1 MSKQAGKK
9 TARSLAATLTT
20 ALLVLSLGTV
30 LVVNLTLFFLIG
42 RAIQD
47 SINSQQTLAAQE
59 AANVVASFIQ
69 EKFSVLETAVKL
81 GAPTAASP
89 EEQKRT
95 LEDLLGLDRAF
106 RQSILFDSQGQD
118 LVKVSRVSQ
127 TAAEQLLDR
136 VEGDLFAQARQGN
149 RYISSVYID
158 EATSE
163 PMVVM
168 AVPAVDIL
176 GDFQGTL
183 LAEVNLKFMW
193 DLVDRLKVGETGLAY
208 VVDRQGNLLALG
220 DISRVLRGENTSQ
233 LEAVGR
239 FMRSSASADTAATSI
254 SRGINGTR
262 VVGTFVPL
270 GVPDWAV
277 VTELPLGEAYQ
288 SGIQTTVISAIVAL
302 VVALLAGLLAVYL
315 SRRLIRPVLDLTTTA
330 GRIAA
335 GETDLQAAVKGP
347 AEVVS
352 LATAFNSMTAQL
364 RGLIGNL
371 EQRVAERTHDLGQRS
386 ASLEATAEVS
396 RAISTIL
403 DPEQLMAEVVERIRE
418 RFDLYYVGLFLAD
431 ERREWAV
438 MRAGSGEAGQ
448 AMLAR
453 GYRIPLGEAPSGM
466 IGWSIQHAEAR
477 VALDAD
483 KDEVRL
489 VAEELPETRSE
500 AALPLRS
507 RGQVLG
513 ALSVQSKQLAAFDQ
527 DAVAV
532 LQTMA
537 DQVAVALDNA
547 RLFAESQSVLE
558 ATQVAYGQ
566 VTTQAWQELL
576 RAQPEMGFRRDRQG
590 LAPVGDTWHPEM
602 AEVMRAGTTLSEQ
615 TGVAT
620 PIKVRGQVIGVID
633 AHKPEAAGEWT
644 AEEVE
649 VIESLADQLGVALEG
664 ARLFREARRHAAH
677 EEAVRRVTEEMRRGL
692 DMESILQTTVAEL
705 GRVLGVPRAYVRL
718 GSGVKPEPDDPGSE
732 PPQSSPSGKDMPR
745 PETAG
750 NSQ

>member
-1 MSKQAGKK
+1 MFKQAGKPK
-9 TARSLAATLTT
+9 APRSLAATLTT
-20 ALLVLSLGTV
+20 AFLVLSLATV
-30 LVVNLTLFFLIG
+30 LVVNLSLFFLIG

-47 SINSQQTLAAQE
+47 SIDSQQQFAAQE
-59 AANVVASFIQ
+59 AANTVASFIQ

-106 RQSILFDSQGQD
+106 RQSILFDSQGQE
-118 LVKVSRVSQ
+118 LVKVSRISQ

-136 VEGDLFAQARQGN
+136 IGGDLFAQVRQEN

-163 PMVVM
+163 PMVIM

-193 DLVDRLKVGETGLAY
+193 DLVDRLQVGDTGLAY

-220 DISRVLRGENTSQ
+220 DISRVLRGENIAQ
-233 LEAVGR
+233 LDTVGR
-239 FMRSSASADTAATSI
+239 FMRSSASAGKVTTSV
-254 SRGINGTR
+254 SRGINGTTT
-262 VVGTFVPL
+262 VGTYVPL

-277 VTELPLGEAYQ
+277 VTELPLSEAYR
-288 SGIQTTVISAIVAL
+288 SGIQTTVISVIIAL

-315 SRRLIRPVLDLTTTA
+315 SRRLIRPVLNLTATA
-330 GRIAA
+330 GRIAG
-335 GETDLQAAVKGP
+335 GEVDLQAAVEGP
-347 AEVVS
+347 AETAS
-352 LATAFNSMTAQL
+352 LAAAFNSMTAQL
-364 RGLIGNL
+364 RGFIGGL
-371 EQRVAERTHDLGQRS
+371 EQRVAERTHDFQRRS
-386 ASLEATAEVS
+386 AYLEATAEIS
-396 RAISTIL
+396 RAASSIL
-403 DPEQLMAEVVERIRE
+403 DPEQLIAKVVELIRE

-431 ERREWAV
+431 EHSQWAV

-489 VAEELPETRSE
+489 VAEELPDTRSE

-507 RGQVLG
+507 RGRVLG
-513 ALSVQSKQLAAFDQ
+513 ALSVQSKELAAFDQ
-527 DAVAV
+527 AAVAV

-547 RLFAESQSVLE
+547 RLFAESQSVLQ
-558 ATQVAYGQ
+558 ATQEAYGQ

-576 RAQPEMGFRRDRQG
+576 RAQPDMGFRRDRQG

-602 AEVMRAGTTLSEQ
+602 AEVMRAGTTQSEQ

-644 AEEVE
+644 AEEVQ
-649 VIESLADQLGVALEG
+649 VIETLAEQLGVALEG

-705 GRVLGVPRAYVRL
+705 GRVLGVQRAYVRL
-718 GSGVKPEPDDPGSE
+718 GSDVKPQPDDPE
-732 PPQSSPSGKDMPR
+732 PGRSQPLPASGRRDF
-745 PETAG
+745 
-750 NSQ
+750 

>member
-1 MSKQAGKK
+1 MS
-9 TARSLAATLTT
+9 R
-20 ALLVLSLGTV
+20 
-30 LVVNLTLFFLIG
+30 I
-42 RAIQD
+42 
-47 SINSQQTLAAQE
+47 
-59 AANVVASFIQ
+59 
-69 EKFSVLETAVKL
+69 
-81 GAPTAASP
+81 
-89 EEQKRT
+89 
-95 LEDLLGLDRAF
+95 
-106 RQSILFDSQGQD
+106 
-118 LVKVSRVSQ
+118 SQ

-136 VEGDLFAQARQGN
+136 VESDLFTQTRQEN

-193 DLVDRLKVGETGLAY
+193 DLVDRLKVGDTGLAY

-220 DISRVLRGENTSQ
+220 DISRVLRGENIAQ
-233 LEAVGR
+233 LDTVGR
-239 FMRSSASADTAATSI
+239 FMRSSASAGRVATNVSQ
-254 SRGINGTR
+254 GINGTTA
-262 VVGTFVPL
+262 VGTYVPL

-277 VTELPLGEAYQ
+277 VTEVPFGEAYR
-288 SGIQTTVISAIVAL
+288 SGIQSAAAVVFVLLVA
-302 VVALLAGLLAVYL
+302 ALLAGLSAVYL
-315 SRRLIRPVLDLTTTA
+315 ARRLTRPVLNLTATA
-330 GRIAA
+330 GRIAS
-335 GETDLQAAVKGP
+335 GEIDLQAAVEGP
-347 AEVVS
+347 AETAS
-352 LATAFNSMTAQL
+352 LAAAFNSMTAQL
-364 RGLIGNL
+364 RGFIGGL
-371 EQRVAERTHDLGQRS
+371 EQRVAERTHDLQRRS
-386 ASLEATAEVS
+386 AYLEATAEVS
-396 RAISTIL
+396 RAASSIL
-403 DPEQLMAEVVERIRE
+403 DPEQLIAEVVERIRE
-418 RFDLYYVGLFLAD
+418 RFDLYYAGLFLAD
-431 ERREWAV
+431 EHRQWAIL
-438 MRAGSGEAGQ
+438 RAGSGEAGQ
-448 AMLAR
+448 AMLTR

-489 VAEELPETRSE
+489 VAEELPDTRSE

-507 RGQVLG
+507 RGRVLG
-513 ALSVQSKQLAAFDQ
+513 ALSVQSKELAAFDQ
-527 DAVAV
+527 AAVAV

-547 RLFAESQSVLE
+547 RLFAESQSVLQ

-566 VTTQAWQELL
+566 VTSQAWQELL

-602 AEVMRAGTTLSEQ
+602 AEVMRAGTTQSEQ

-633 AHKPEAAGEWT
+633 AHKPEAAGDWT
-644 AEEVE
+644 AEEVQ
-649 VIESLADQLGVALEG
+649 VIETLAEQLGVALEG

-705 GRVLGVPRAYVRL
+705 GRVLGVQRAYVRL
-718 GSGVKPEPDDPGSE
+718 GSDVKPQPADPEPG
-732 PPQSSPSGKDMPR
+732 R
-745 PETAG
+745 
-750 NSQ
+750 SQPH

>member
-1 MSKQAGKK
+1 MSKQAGKTK
-9 TARSLAATLTT
+9 TPRSLAATLTT
-20 ALLVLSLGTV
+20 AFLVLSSATV
-30 LVVNLTLFFLIG
+30 LVVILSLFFLIG

-47 SINSQQTLAAQE
+47 SINSQQQLAAQE
-59 AANVVASFIQ
+59 AANTVASFVQ
-69 EKFSVLETAVKL
+69 QKFSVLETTVKL
-81 GAPTAASP
+81 GDPTDASL

-95 LEDLLGLDRAF
+95 LQDLLGLDRAF
-106 RQSILFDSQGQD
+106 RQSILFDSQGQE
-118 LVKVSRVSQ
+118 LAKMSRISQ
-127 TAAEQLLDR
+127 AAAEQLLARIDT
-136 VEGDLFAQARQGN
+136 DLFAQTRQGN

-163 PMVVM
+163 PLVIM

-220 DISRVLRGENTSQ
+220 DISRVLRGENVSRLDT
-233 LEAVGR
+233 VGR
-239 FMRSSASADTAATSI
+239 FMRSPVSVDLVATSI
-254 SRGINGTR
+254 SRGINGTNI
-262 VVGTFVPL
+262 VGTYVSL

-277 VTELPLGEAYQ
+277 VTEVPFGEAYR
-288 SGIQTTVISAIVAL
+288 SAIQSAAVAIFVLL
-302 VVALLAGLLAVYL
+302 VVAFLAALSAVYL
-315 SRRLIRPVLDLTTTA
+315 ARRLARPVLNLTATA

-335 GETDLQAAVKGP
+335 GEIDLQAAVEGP
-347 AEVVS
+347 AETAS
-352 LATAFNSMTAQL
+352 LAAAFNTMTAQL
-364 RGLIGNL
+364 RTFIGGL
-371 EQRVAERTHDLGQRS
+371 EQRVAERTHDLRQRS
-386 ASLEATAEVS
+386 TYLEATADIS
-396 RAISTIL
+396 RAATSIL
-403 DPEQLMAEVVERIRE
+403 DPEQLIAETVDLIRE
-418 RFDLYYVGLFLAD
+418 RLDLYYVGLFLAD

-438 MRAGSGEAGQ
+438 LRAGSGEAGQ
-448 AMLAR
+448 TMLAR
-453 GYRIPLGEAPSGM
+453 GYRIPLGQAPSGM

-483 KDEVRL
+483 KDQVRL

-513 ALSVQSKQLAAFDQ
+513 ALSVQSKELAAFDQ
-527 DAVAV
+527 DTVAV

-558 ATQVAYGQ
+558 ATREAYGQ
-566 VTTQAWQELL
+566 VTSQAWHELL
-576 RAQPEMGFRRDRQG
+576 RAQPDIGFRRDRQG

-602 AEVMRAGTTLSEQ
+602 AHVMRAGTTLSEQ
-615 TGVAT
+615 ASVAT

-633 AHKPEAAGEWT
+633 AHKPEAAGHWT
-644 AEEVE
+644 AQEVH
-649 VIESLADQLGVALEG
+649 VIETLADQLGVALEG
-664 ARLFREARRHAAH
+664 ARLFRDARRHAAH
-677 EEAVRRVTEEMRRGL
+677 EQAVRRVTEEMRRGQ
-692 DMESILQTTVAEL
+692 DMESILRTTVAEL

-718 GSGVKPEPDDPGSE
+718 AT
-732 PPQSSPSGKDMPR
+732 PPQQAATSGENQNPHQGTELEGSD
-745 PETAG
+745 G
-750 NSQ
+750 